1 MKVIFYAVLILV
13 SCDLEKR
20 DNSEVVVPSIS
31 EETDTMQTLYNA
43 FYSKDTTF
51 VERCLDELDSADFEK
66 FIGLSFNYR
75 YRVFDFDR
83 EEKGRNLHEKGLTK
97 EQKEAMRSNT
107 MYVLRTHFK
116 SCILFE
122 EEVSYEI
129 SNLLNQKFVFYD
141 RTYNENERKEIYKI
155 INEPCTT
162 NRK

>member
-1 MKVIFYAVLILV
+1 MKVIIYAVLILV
-13 SCDLEKR
+13 SCNLEKR
-20 DNSEVVVPSIS
+20 DNSVVVVPNIS
-31 EETDTMQTLYNA
+31 EEKDTLQTLYNA
-43 FYSKDTTF
+43 LYTKDTAF
-51 VERCLDELDSADFEK
+51 VERCLDDLDSANFET

-83 EEKGRNLHEKGLTK
+83 EEKGRNLHEKGLTE
-97 EQKEAMRSNT
+97 EQKEAMRFNT

-141 RTYNENERKEIYKI
+141 RPFNENERKEIYKI